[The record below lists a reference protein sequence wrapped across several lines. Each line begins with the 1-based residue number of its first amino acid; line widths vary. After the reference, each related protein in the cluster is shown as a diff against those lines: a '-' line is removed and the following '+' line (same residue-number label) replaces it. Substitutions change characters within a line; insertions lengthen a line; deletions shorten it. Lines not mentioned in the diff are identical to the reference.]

1 MPLDDEIPYVEKEDN
16 DLFRELQKLPKKYIA
31 VVHLYYYEDVS
42 IDEISTAIGISPS
55 AVKMRLMRA
64 RNILK
69 DVLKEEDY
77 V

>member
-1 MPLDDEIPYVEKEDN
+1 MSV
-16 DLFRELQKLPKKYIA
+16 
-31 VVHLYYYEDVS
+31 
-42 IDEISTAIGISPS
+42 DEISQAIGISPS

-64 RNILK
+64 RNMLK